1 MLSIAG
7 YGSYKAYQMFKKFR
21 EGIDEFQKIMKQ
33 FDKMKEGLPDDEQ
46 FEEGTDE
53 ELGFMK

>member
-1 MLSIAG
+1 MI
-7 YGSYKAYQMFKKFR
+7 KKFR

-33 FDKMKEGLPDDEQ
+33 FDKMKEGLPEDEQ
-46 FEEGTDE
+46 FDEGTDE